1 MCLFRTVCN
10 YYRSSLI
17 WKQDDK
23 FVAFHTSFVTD
34 LNSTELVQFIDL
46 FIKFFTM
53 FYYCES
59 HKHLEL
65 FPWYIDDSYIIHKYL
80 MGYIYLQSVVCV

>member
-1 MCLFRTVCN
+1 MCN

-23 FVAFHTSFVTD
+23 FVAFLKSFVTD
-34 LNSTELVQFIDL
+34 LNSAELVQFIDL
-46 FIKFFTM
+46 FINFVKI

-65 FPWYIDDSYIIHKYL
+65 WPVEPFPWYIDDSVHKYL
-80 MGYIYLQSVVCV
+80 MSYIYLQSVVCV